1 MPLLRVL
8 HTHKKITNST
18 PRLQMNSDIY
28 YKNLNALEAVN
39 PTLYYKLSSITE
51 NTKYDVTLSTKDPLD
66 INLIEIAGKKKMY
79 ANPVEETLKQ
89 ITGFEEYLRYPF
101 LAFYGFGNGVFLK
114 AILQNEVHKKVVV
127 IEPEEEIL
135 FIALHFV
142 DFSEEIKNER
152 LVLFLEANADYP
164 AIRWFIGTNKFGQF
178 LKTYTLQIMSPYY
191 NKYQGNMVKVNK
203 IFVDAILHF
212 IRAHGNDAED
222 SLIGID
228 HFWQNIPRM
237 LKNPSFYE
245 LLGKKN
251 ADTAIIVSTGPS
263 LTKQLPLLKEIQR
276 HVTII
281 SVDASMPILEKWG
294 IKPDIV
300 TSLERVKETA
310 KFFKNTSKKFQK
322 DVVFLSSALQ
332 HKEIYKNI
340 KDGQL
345 VVAMRPFGYM
355 QLLGIDDYG
364 YIGIGMSSANMAFE
378 LAFLMDYK
386 SVVFIGQDLAYGSD
400 GKSHAQ
406 NHVYGEDEV
415 KTKDG
420 DSFITAYGGN
430 GMARTN
436 DIWRMFLG
444 FFVSAIADAK
454 KYLIA
459 YNCTEGG
466 VRIDG
471 TVEIPFEEA
480 MSKLVDRGFVKEQ
493 IKLEAPSDKTYA
505 KHIRHVHKNLKT
517 MLKYAKD
524 AKKSIEKLFL
534 DVAKECTTLENLNKA
549 NKLEKINFDR
559 VKKLLER
566 IDVLKEISATETFR
580 RMFWDTTQS
589 YILSQ
594 ELDLAV
600 IAVKPFKTEIEQKAK
615 MIEFLF
621 GHKAWLFM
629 LAGGIDA
636 VLITIEKNKYLIDE
650 ELERLKTK
658 KG

>member
-1 MPLLRVL
+1 
-8 HTHKKITNST
+8 
-18 PRLQMNSDIY
+18 MNSEIY
-28 YKNLNALEAVN
+28 YKNLNALQTAN
-39 PTLYYKLSSITE
+39 PHLFYKLSSIAE
-51 NTKYDVTLSTKDPLD
+51 NIKYDVFINEKDPLD
-66 INLIEIAGKKKMY
+66 INIIEKSTKTKLY
-79 ANPVEETLKQ
+79 KNPIEETLKQ
-89 ITGFEEYLRYPF
+89 ISGFNDYLRYPF
-101 LAFYGFGNGVFLK
+101 LAFYGLGNGVFLK
-114 AILQNEVHKKVVV
+114 AILQNQIHQKIVI
-127 IEPEEEIL
+127 IEPELEIL
-135 FIALHFV
+135 FIALHFM
-142 DFSEEIKNER
+142 DFSDDIR
-152 LVLFLEANADYP
+152 STRVVLFLEEDADYP

-178 LKTYTLQIMSPYY
+178 LKTYNLQIMAPYY
-191 NKYQGNMVKVNK
+191 NKYQAGIVRINK
-203 IFVDAILHF
+203 IFVEAILHF
-212 IRAHGNDAED
+212 IRAHGNDATD
-222 SLIGID
+222 SLVGID
-228 HFWQNIPRM
+228 HFWQNIPKM
-237 LKNPSFYE
+237 LSNPSFYN
-245 LLGKKN
+245 LLGKRN
-251 ADTAIIVSTGPS
+251 SEVAIIVATGPS
-263 LTKQLPLLKEIQR
+263 LTKQLPLLKEIQE

-310 KFFKNTSKKFQK
+310 KFFKKTSKKFQENI
-322 DVVFLSSALQ
+322 VFLSSALQ
-332 HKEIYKNI
+332 HKEVYKNI
-340 KDGQL
+340 KAGQL
-345 VVAMRPFGYM
+345 VIPMRPFGYM
-355 QLLGIDDYG
+355 QILGIDEYG

-386 SVVFIGQDLAYGSD
+386 NVIFIGQDLAYGND

-415 KTKDG
+415 KTQDG
-420 DSFITAYGGN
+420 DSFVTAYGGK

-436 DIWRMFLG
+436 DIWRLFLG

-454 KYLIA
+454 KYLVA

-471 TVEIPFEEA
+471 TVELPFKEA
-480 MSKLVDRGFVKEQ
+480 IEKIVDKNFYKKP
-493 IKLEAPSDKTYA
+493 ITLEKPSHALYA
-505 KHIRHVHKNLKT
+505 RHIRHVKKNMNT

-524 AKKSIEKLFL
+524 AKKSTEKLFL
-534 DVAKECTTLENLNKA
+534 DVAKECERLESLNKTG
-549 NKLEKINFDR
+549 KLEKINFEK

-566 IDVLKEISATETFR
+566 IDILKEVSATETFR

-621 GHKAWLFM
+621 AHKAWLFM

-636 VLITIEKNKYLIDE
+636 VLTAIEKNRELIE
-650 ELERLKTK
+650 QEVEKLKIK

>member
-1 MPLLRVL
+1 
-8 HTHKKITNST
+8 
-18 PRLQMNSDIY
+18 MNSDIY
-28 YKNLNALEAVN
+28 YKNLNALETAN
-39 PTLYYKLSSITE
+39 PTLFYKLSNLSE
-51 NTKYDVTLSTKDPLD
+51 NTKYDVTLSQQDPLD
-66 INLIEIAGKKKMY
+66 INIIEISNKQKMY
-79 ANPVEETLKQ
+79 TNPVEDTLKQ
-89 ITGFEEYLRYPF
+89 ISSFDDYLRYPF

-114 AILQNEVHKKVVV
+114 AILQNEIHQKIVVV
-127 IEPEEEIL
+127 EPEPEIL
-135 FIALHFV
+135 FIALHFM
-142 DFSEEIKNER
+142 DFSEAIQSER
-152 LVLFLEANADYP
+152 LVLFLEENADYP

-178 LKTYTLQIMSPYY
+178 LKTYRMHIMSPYY
-191 NKYQGNMVKVNK
+191 NKYQSNIVQINK
-203 IFVDAILHF
+203 TFIDAILHF
-212 IRAHGNDAED
+212 IKAHGNDATD
-222 SLIGID
+222 SLVGID

-251 ADTAIIVSTGPS
+251 AQTAIIVATGPS
-263 LTKQLPLLKEIQR
+263 LTKQLPLLKEIQE

-322 DVVFLSSALQ
+322 DIVFLSSALQ

-345 VVAMRPFGYM
+345 VIPMRPFGYM
-355 QLLGIDDYG
+355 QILGIDEYG

-378 LAFLMDYK
+378 LAFLMNYK
-386 SVVFIGQDLAYGSD
+386 SVIFIGQDLAYGTD

-415 KTKDG
+415 KIRDE
-420 DSFITAYGGN
+420 DSFITSYGGK
-430 GMARTN
+430 GLARTN
-436 DIWRMFLG
+436 DIWRLFLG

-454 KYLIA
+454 KYLVA

-471 TVEIPFEEA
+471 TVEIPFKEA
-480 MSKLVDRGFVKEQ
+480 IEKVVDRNFYKKQ
-493 IKLEAPSDKTYA
+493 IVLEKPTQALYA
-505 KHIRHVHKNLKT
+505 KHIKHVKKNMTT
-517 MLKYAKD
+517 MLKYGKD

-534 DVAKECTTLENLNKA
+534 DVAKECERLESLNKTG
-549 NKLEKINFDR
+549 KLEKINFEK

-621 GHKAWLFM
+621 AHKAWLFM
-629 LAGGIDA
+629 LAGGVDA
-636 VLITIEKNKYLIDE
+636 VLVAIEKNKDLIE
-650 ELERLKTK
+650 QEVEALKLKTK

>member
-1 MPLLRVL
+1 
-8 HTHKKITNST
+8 
-18 PRLQMNSDIY
+18 MNSDIY
-28 YKNLNALEAVN
+28 YKNLNALEIAN
-39 PTLYYKLSSITE
+39 PTLFYKLSSLSE
-51 NTKYDVTLSTKDPLD
+51 NTKYDVTISNKDPLD
-66 INLIEIAGKKKMY
+66 INIIEISNKKKMY
-79 ANPVEETLKQ
+79 ANPVEDTLKQ
-89 ITGFEEYLRYPF
+89 ISNFDDYLRYPF

-114 AILQNEVHKKVVV
+114 AILQNEIHQKIVVV
-127 IEPEEEIL
+127 EPEPEIL
-135 FIALHFV
+135 FIALHFM
-142 DFSEEIKNER
+142 DFSEAIQNER
-152 LVLFLEANADYP
+152 LVIFLEENADYP
-164 AIRWFIGTNKFGQF
+164 TIRQFIGTNKFGQF
-178 LKTYTLQIMSPYY
+178 LKTYRMHITSPYY
-191 NKYQGNMVKVNK
+191 NKYQENMVQINK
-203 IFVDAILHF
+203 IFIDAILHF
-212 IRAHGNDAED
+212 IKTHGNDATD
-222 SLIGID
+222 SLVGID

-251 ADTAIIVSTGPS
+251 AQTAVIVATGPS
-263 LTKQLPLLKEIQR
+263 LTKQLPLLKEIQD

-322 DVVFLSSALQ
+322 DIVFLSSALQ
-332 HKEIYKNI
+332 HKDIYKNI

-345 VVAMRPFGYM
+345 VIAMRPFGYM
-355 QLLGIDDYG
+355 QILGIDEYG
-364 YIGIGMSSANMAFE
+364 YIGIGMSSANLAFE

-386 SVVFIGQDLAYGSD
+386 SVIFIGQDLAYGTD

-415 KTKDG
+415 KIRDE
-420 DSFITAYGGN
+420 DSFITSYGGK
-430 GMARTN
+430 GLVRTN
-436 DIWRMFLG
+436 DIWRLFLG

-454 KYLIA
+454 KYLVA

-466 VRIDG
+466 ARIDG
-471 TVEIPFEEA
+471 TVEIPFKEA
-480 MSKLVDRGFVKEQ
+480 IEKLIDRNFYKKRIVLEKPSQAQYEKYIKHVKKNMTTM
-493 IKLEAPSDKTYA
+493 IKYG
-505 KHIRHVHKNLKT
+505 
-517 MLKYAKD
+517 KD
-524 AKKSIEKLFL
+524 AKRSIEKLFL
-534 DVAKECTTLENLNKA
+534 DVAKECERIESLNKA
-549 NKLEKINFDR
+549 GKLEKINFEK

-566 IDVLKEISATETFR
+566 IDILKEVSATETFR

-600 IAVKPFKTEIEQKAK
+600 IVVKPFKTELEQKAK

-621 GHKAWLFM
+621 AHKAWLFM
-629 LAGGIDA
+629 LAGGVDA
-636 VLITIEKNKYLIDE
+636 VLVAIEKNKDLIDKE
-650 ELERLKTK
+650 VEAIKLKTK